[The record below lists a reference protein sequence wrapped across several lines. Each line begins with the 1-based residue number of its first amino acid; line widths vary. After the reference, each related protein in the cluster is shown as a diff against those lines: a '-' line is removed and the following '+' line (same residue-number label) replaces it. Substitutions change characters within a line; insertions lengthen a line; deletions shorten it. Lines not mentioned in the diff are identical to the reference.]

1 MDCSSS
7 CSATFNNK
15 LKEKKVI
22 KSKCL
27 NCGKKLISKRI
38 KKYCNN
44 KCQGELKS
52 KSIVKKA
59 FLAIENNNNI
69 FKSIDVESRWK
80 KKYLIEKHGN
90 KCMNCDWCEVH
101 PITGNIPI
109 QLNHIDGDS
118 DNNKLNNLELLCP
131 NCHSL
136 TFNYGNLNKGNGRN
150 ERKRYRNYLKK
161 LTIDELLIEKNKK

>member
-1 MDCSSS
+1 
-7 CSATFNNK
+7 
-15 LKEKKVI
+15 
-22 KSKCL
+22 
-27 NCGKKLISKRI
+27 
-38 KKYCNN
+38 
-44 KCQGELKS
+44 
-52 KSIVKKA
+52 
-59 FLAIENNNNI
+59 
-69 FKSIDVESRWK
+69 
-80 KKYLIEKHGN
+80 
-90 KCMNCDWCEVH
+90 MNCDWCEVH